1 MSKTI
6 NKSLFSIAA
15 AAALAFGSS
24 TTYANDVGFGLGVS
38 YVFGS
43 GFAVGVKAFSNDE
56 DNETVA
62 ALGLDYLIQAGAF
75 RPNIGVAYQGE
86 GYYTDANV
94 GYNLGTGAID
104 FGLGGGASDSD
115 DERKDPAPAAP
126 VPQLIF

>member
-1 MSKTI
+1 MSKAI
-6 NKSLFSIAA
+6 NKSFLSIAA
-15 AAALAFGSS
+15 AAAFAFGAS
-24 TTYANDVGFGLGVS
+24 AAQADDVGFGLGVS

-62 ALGLDYLIQAGAF
+62 ALGLDYLVQAGAF

-104 FGLGGGASDSD
+104 FGFGGGASDSD
-115 DERKDPAPAAP
+115 DERKDPAAAP
-126 VPQLIF
+126 IPEPI

>member
-6 NKSLFSIAA
+6 NKSFLAIA
-15 AAALAFGSS
+15 AAALAFASS
-24 TTYANDVGFGLGVS
+24 AVQANDVGLGLGVS
-38 YVFGS
+38 YVFDS

-62 ALGLDYLIQAGAF
+62 AVGLDYLVQAGAF

-94 GYNLGTGAID
+94 GYNLGTDSFD
-104 FGLGGGASDSD
+104 FGLGAGASDSD
-115 DERKDPAPAAP
+115 DKRKEQAPAP
-126 VPQLIF
+126 VFIN